1 MAQGIAYDNL
11 IPAFRF
17 EVAFV
22 GNGPDASST
31 PPVPFSEVSGLS
43 LEIQTEDIQEGG
55 NNGYTIRLPKPPRMK
70 NLVLRR
76 AMSAVAPDIIS
87 WARKAVE
94 NFDFEPR
101 TVIVRIKDY
110 EGNEVKAWNF
120 ENAYPVKLSIS
131 DFSASK
137 NEVVIETME
146 LAYRKFRLM

>member
-17 EVAFV
+17 EVVFV
-22 GNGPDASST
+22 GEGQDMDSAPS
-31 PPVPFSEVSGLS
+31 VPFSEVSGLS

-55 NNGYTIRLPKPPRMK
+55 NNGYTIRLPKPPKMK
-70 NLVLRR
+70 NLVLKR
-76 AMSAVAPDIIS
+76 AMSAATPDIIV
-87 WARKAVE
+87 WARRAVE
-94 NFDFEPR
+94 NFDFEPK

-110 EGNEVKAWNF
+110 QDNEVKAWNF
-120 ENAYPVKLSIS
+120 EHAYPVKLSIS

-137 NEVVIETME
+137 NEAVIETME